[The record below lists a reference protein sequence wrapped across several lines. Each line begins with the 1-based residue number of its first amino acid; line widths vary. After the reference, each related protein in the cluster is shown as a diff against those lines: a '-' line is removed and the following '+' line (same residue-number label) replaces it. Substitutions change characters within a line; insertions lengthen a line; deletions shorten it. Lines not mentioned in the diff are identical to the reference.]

1 MPVYS
6 IFRSDQE
13 DIDTSIMAW
22 VNQNN
27 QLYIQISERDGSD
40 YGIPACVVL
49 DKRTAIKFAKE
60 LRKEISFM
68 EEDVE

>member
-1 MPVYS
+1 MPVHS
-6 IFRSDQE
+6 IFQSDQE

-22 VNQNN
+22 VNQDN
-27 QLYIQISERDGSD
+27 QLYIQIAERDGSD
-40 YGIPACVVL
+40 YGIPAFVVL